1 MSIQKSLFVWTHQG
15 KEALQRASF
24 ILNFERK
31 VLKMKIENVT
41 GQALDHVRFGA
52 CAL

>member
-15 KEALQRASF
+15 KEALHRASF
-24 ILNFERK
+24 ILNLERK
-31 VLKMKIENVT
+31 VLKMKIENVI
-41 GQALDHVRFGA
+41 GQALYHVRLRA